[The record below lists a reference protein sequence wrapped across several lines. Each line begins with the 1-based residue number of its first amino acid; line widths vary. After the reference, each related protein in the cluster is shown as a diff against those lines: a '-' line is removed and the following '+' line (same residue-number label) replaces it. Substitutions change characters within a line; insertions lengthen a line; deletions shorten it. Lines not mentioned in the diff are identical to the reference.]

1 MMGWRATRRRKS
13 PRPKNKKRTPLS
25 LSFVLSSC
33 FSVDVMLIC
42 PLHYTCAIKYV
53 LSFTFHF
60 FLLLCLFSLNR
71 KPVCVCVFPVFFF
84 SPSKEK
90 CSPLLCVCIFLS
102 LRTSLFSTLL
112 FIVFVYPSVFFFFLD
127 CCCCCLFQ
135 DRL

>member
-84 SPSKEK
+84 SPQKRSALRYSVYVSF
-90 CSPLLCVCIFLS
+90 SPCVLHYSALCFL
-102 LRTSLFSTLL
+102 
-112 FIVFVYPSVFFFFLD
+112 
-127 CCCCCLFQ
+127 
-135 DRL
+135 

>member
-1 MMGWRATRRRKS
+1 
-13 PRPKNKKRTPLS
+13 
-25 LSFVLSSC
+25 
-33 FSVDVMLIC
+33 MLIC

-84 SPSKEK
+84 F
-90 CSPLLCVCIFLS
+90 PLKREVLSATLCMYLS
-102 LRTSLFSTLL
+102 LPAY
-112 FIVFVYPSVFFFFLD
+112 FIIQHFAFYSFCLSICFFFFLD